1 MIEKFIKTECG
12 LSEYKRLKI
21 LSEDR
26 VLFKIRLYVFVIIAI
41 MRDLFK

>member
-21 LSEDR
+21 LSENK
-26 VLFKIRLYVFVIIAI
+26 LFFKLKLYLYIVAATIRDF
-41 MRDLFK
+41 FK

>member
-21 LSEDR
+21 LSEHK
-26 VLFKIRLYVFVIIAI
+26 LFFKLKLYLYIIAATI
-41 MRDLFK
+41 RDFFK